1 MEAVVAWHC
10 SEAATLRLPNF
21 LVIDLMTGVSMG
33 FGEGVAPNHQ
43 GRSSPSRASRKV
55 AFFIRVTGVGNL
67 AEERTSR

>member
-1 MEAVVAWHC
+1 
-10 SEAATLRLPNF
+10 
-21 LVIDLMTGVSMG
+21 MTGVSMG

-55 AFFIRVTGVGNL
+55 AFFIRVTGVGKL